1 MVPGVVGGCRAGVV
15 PAWEGNAV
23 EYVRQFFSTLPEA
36 FAAVWE
42 FVEGLYGVAVLGV
55 SLVLIVGFLLLAK
68 YLRPGHEWLSAVF
81 GVLGGAVAFW
91 WLFGILPSAW
101 VYFADGSRDLL
112 EGTVLPGAIP
122 GADNFYQV
130 FRDIVVVGETG
141 VAIVAF
147 IVVGGWIQKNFPRQ
161 LAEDEEKQPSTGG
174 YK

>member
-1 MVPGVVGGCRAGVV
+1 MSGVSRAGAVM
-15 PAWEGNAV
+15 AWEGSAV
-23 EYVRQFFSTLPEA
+23 EFVRQFFGTLPEA

-42 FVEGLYGVAVLGV
+42 FMDGLYGLAVLGV
-55 SLVLIVGFLLLAK
+55 SLVLIAVFLLLAHR
-68 YLRPGHEWLSAVF
+68 LRPGHEWLSAVF

-101 VYFADGSRDLL
+101 VYFADSERDLL

-130 FRDIVVVGETG
+130 FRDLVVMGETG
-141 VAIVAF
+141 VAIAAF
-147 IVVGGWIQKNFPRQ
+147 IVAGFWIQKHFPRQ